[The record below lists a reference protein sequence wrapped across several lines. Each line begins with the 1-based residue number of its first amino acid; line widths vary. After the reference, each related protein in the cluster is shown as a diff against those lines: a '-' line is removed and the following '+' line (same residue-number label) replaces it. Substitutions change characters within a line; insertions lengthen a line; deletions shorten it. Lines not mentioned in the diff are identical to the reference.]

1 MTRRRHNTVAL
12 KKHHVFVNA
21 QQQEVIH
28 LVLTQVSLPGEPVAL
43 EIEYTDYLSTQSTK
57 LFLNNIKL
65 FDKFVD
71 ALQSY
76 RNMMHK
82 TTPPHT
88 YTGKEVVMNNTAK
101 EQMLS
106 QEQVDGI
113 IAAALKGWQPVNE
126 TPYVLKDTDM
136 IIRQLADMWELQTN
150 QVATA
155 MVHLGY
161 NMFFEQHGA
170 RRHGWMMRSKNKV

>member
-1 MTRRRHNTVAL
+1 
-12 KKHHVFVNA
+12 
-21 QQQEVIH
+21 
-28 LVLTQVSLPGEPVAL
+28 
-43 EIEYTDYLSTQSTK
+43 
-57 LFLNNIKL
+57 
-65 FDKFVD
+65 
-71 ALQSY
+71 
-76 RNMMHK
+76 
-82 TTPPHT
+82 
-88 YTGKEVVMNNTAK
+88 MNNTAK

-113 IAAALKGWQPVNE
+113 IAAALKVWQPVNE
-126 TPYVLKDTDM
+126 TPYVLKDTEM

-170 RRHGWMMRSKNKV
+170 RRHGWMMRQKNKV

>member
-1 MTRRRHNTVAL
+1 
-12 KKHHVFVNA
+12 
-21 QQQEVIH
+21 
-28 LVLTQVSLPGEPVAL
+28 
-43 EIEYTDYLSTQSTK
+43 
-57 LFLNNIKL
+57 
-65 FDKFVD
+65 
-71 ALQSY
+71 
-76 RNMMHK
+76 
-82 TTPPHT
+82 
-88 YTGKEVVMNNTAK
+88 MNNTAK

-126 TPYVLKDTDM
+126 APYVLKDTDM

-170 RRHGWMMRSKNKV
+170 RRHGWMMRRKNKV